1 MLINNFTFYM
11 NNKFSGSLNKI
22 LKAEDWHN
30 STLVAYPVLAIFWL
44 VIFWNYTF
52 SKQVLKILAV
62 IKDNINDAELSFLE
76 EERAFSSM
84 MVRGISGCCHLTL
97 TFPFLA
103 CLLSFIQPV
112 SPLMFASHRE
122 LIVTGSALSVSP
134 YNFSRLEV

>member
-1 MLINNFTFYM
+1 M
-11 NNKFSGSLNKI
+11 NNKFLGSLNKI
-22 LKAEDWHN
+22 LRAEDWHN
-30 STLVAYPVLAIFWL
+30 SILVAYPVLANFRLFITLHSLHEIGFK
-44 VIFWNYTF
+44 N
-52 SKQVLKILAV
+52 SSLAV
-62 IKDNINDAELSFLE
+62 IKDNIKNAELSFLE

-112 SPLMFASHRE
+112 SLLMFASHRG
-122 LIVTGSALSVSP
+122 LIVTGSALTVSP